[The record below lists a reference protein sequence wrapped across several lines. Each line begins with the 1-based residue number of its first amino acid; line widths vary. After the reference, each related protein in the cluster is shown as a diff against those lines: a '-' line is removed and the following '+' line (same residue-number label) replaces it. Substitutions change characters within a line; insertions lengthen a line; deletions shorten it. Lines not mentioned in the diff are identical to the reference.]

1 MDHQPHSAHA
11 VNVKG
16 AYEKDHADHESLH
29 NVLFI
34 MLFIFLIASQVAL
47 YVWKKKYYRSFQNVT
62 LFGLWIIPFL
72 FALSAG
78 FWRMI
83 SIWSFFSIVT
93 GYLISAASR
102 SPLYKETPSR
112 VYGWFFLVYRLSYGI
127 TILGYVLVMFE
138 FLGFTHLLVAAT
150 GIEKIHG
157 LAYVGA
163 LLLFYGLYYG
173 VLGRDCAEMCTDRLA
188 SVMGFTGKGEIP
200 SKILPPRTCCI
211 CSDEYN
217 PETAVKLNCNHY
229 FHESCIRG
237 WTIIGKKDTCP
248 YCSEKVHLKQLFN
261 NPWEKQGILWANLLD
276 SLRYLIVWNPI
287 ILTAVQL
294 FLYFA
299 DPGA

>member
-1 MDHQPHSAHA
+1 MDHKPHEAHN

-16 AYEKDHADHESLH
+16 DYEAAHADHEGLH
-29 NVLFI
+29 TILFFC
-34 MLFIFLIASQVAL
+34 LFAFLIASQVGL
-47 YVWKKKYYRSFQNVT
+47 FIWKKKYYRSFQNIT
-62 LFGLWIIPFL
+62 LLGLWIIPFL
-72 FALSAG
+72 FSVSAG

-83 SIWSFFSIVT
+83 LIWTVYSIFT
-93 GYLISAASR
+93 GYLIVKASS
-102 SPLYKETPSR
+102 SPIYKEIPSR
-112 VYGWFFLVYRLSYGI
+112 VYAWFYLVYRLSYGC
-127 TILGYVLVMFE
+127 TIVGYTLVMLE

-150 GIEKIHG
+150 GIEMLHST
-157 LAYVGA
+157 AYVGA

-188 SVMGFTGKGEIP
+188 SIMGFTGKGLP
-200 SKILPPRTCCI
+200 SKALPPRTCCI

-229 FHESCIRG
+229 FHEWCIRG

-248 YCSEKVHLKQLFN
+248 YCSEKVQLKQLFN

-276 SLRYLIVWNPI
+276 SLRYLIVWNPV

>member
-163 LLLFYGLYYG
+163 LLLFYGLYFG

-217 PETAVKLNCNHY
+217 PETAVK
-229 FHESCIRG
+229 
-237 WTIIGKKDTCP
+237 T
-248 YCSEKVHLKQLFN
+248 QL
-261 NPWEKQGILWANLLD
+261 Q
-276 SLRYLIVWNPI
+276 SLFP
-287 ILTAVQL
+287 
-294 FLYFA
+294 
-299 DPGA
+299 